1 MDSEKLKSIMLKE
14 KDALEKL
21 LSLLEEQHKLLL
33 GNNVFEL
40 EGMVSEIQEANKVIA
55 ELEVERRKET
65 AGKEMSEFVKE
76 SKNLELENIYRN
88 IKRLLSELQ
97 LQKDTNEALIKQGL
111 GFSTRILN
119 ILTPDRNTKPIIH
132 TENLEDRGE
141 RMSGLFNTFNIA
153 KRGLFVQQR
162 AIEVTSHNIANA
174 NTEGYSRQRV
184 EIQTTR
190 PFECLL

>member
-40 EGMVSEIQEANKVIA
+40 EGMVSKIQEANKVIA

-119 ILTPDRNTKPIIH
+119 ILTPDRNTK
-132 TENLEDRGE
+132 TYNSYGKLR
-141 RMSGLFNTFNIA
+141 R
-153 KRGLFVQQR
+153 
-162 AIEVTSHNIANA
+162 
-174 NTEGYSRQRV
+174 
-184 EIQTTR
+184 
-190 PFECLL
+190 

>member
-1 MDSEKLKSIMLKE
+1 MLKE

-40 EGMVSEIQEANKVIA
+40 EGMVSKIQEANKVIA

-119 ILTPDRNTKPIIH
+119 ILTPDRNTK
-132 TENLEDRGE
+132 TYNSYGKLR
-141 RMSGLFNTFNIA
+141 R
-153 KRGLFVQQR
+153 
-162 AIEVTSHNIANA
+162 
-174 NTEGYSRQRV
+174 
-184 EIQTTR
+184 
-190 PFECLL
+190 

>member
-40 EGMVSEIQEANKVIA
+40 EGMVSKIQEANKVIA

-65 AGKEMSEFVKE
+65 AGKEMIEFVKE

-119 ILTPDRNTKPIIH
+119 ILTPDRNTK
-132 TENLEDRGE
+132 TYNSYGKLR
-141 RMSGLFNTFNIA
+141 R
-153 KRGLFVQQR
+153 
-162 AIEVTSHNIANA
+162 
-174 NTEGYSRQRV
+174 
-184 EIQTTR
+184 
-190 PFECLL
+190 

>member
-40 EGMVSEIQEANKVIA
+40 EGMVSKIQEANKVIA

-88 IKRLLSELQ
+88 IK
-97 LQKDTNEALIKQGL
+97 KDYYQ
-111 GFSTRILN
+111 SY
-119 ILTPDRNTKPIIH
+119 
-132 TENLEDRGE
+132 
-141 RMSGLFNTFNIA
+141 SY
-153 KRGLFVQQR
+153 KR
-162 AIEVTSHNIANA
+162 
-174 NTEGYSRQRV
+174 
-184 EIQTTR
+184 IQTK
-190 PFECLL
+190 L

>member
-1 MDSEKLKSIMLKE
+1 M
-14 KDALEKL
+14 EKL

-40 EGMVSEIQEANKVIA
+40 EGMVSKIQEANKVIA

-119 ILTPDRNTKPIIH
+119 ILTPDRNTK
-132 TENLEDRGE
+132 TYNSYGKLRRE
-141 RMSGLFNTFNIA
+141 R
-153 KRGLFVQQR
+153 
-162 AIEVTSHNIANA
+162 
-174 NTEGYSRQRV
+174 
-184 EIQTTR
+184 
-190 PFECLL
+190 